1 MLFRE
6 GEEMINV
13 RLDDTANIISS
24 IKVAERLSI
33 NEIAERLG
41 ISPDTI
47 RKVLRG
53 GNQMSAKNVH
63 RLVRRLG
70 YELIVDG
77 EPFDILSFNQYMTKL
92 AKKLGKNKREI
103 ALDLGFS
110 ENYFFSPSK
119 SLASIQY
126 VLDQFGKTIILKAIY
141 E

>member
-1 MLFRE
+1 MKT
-6 GEEMINV
+6 V
-13 RLDDTANIISS
+13 RLDNTADIIES

-41 ISPDTI
+41 ISTDTI

-53 GNQMSAKNVH
+53 NNQMSAKNVH

-77 EPFDILSFNQYMTKL
+77 EPFDVLSFNQYMTKL
-92 AKKLGKNKREI
+92 AKKLGKNKKEI

-110 ENYFFSPSK
+110 ENYFFSPNK
-119 SLASIQY
+119 SLTSIQY
-126 VLDQFGKTIILKAIY
+126 VLDQLDKTVILKAIY